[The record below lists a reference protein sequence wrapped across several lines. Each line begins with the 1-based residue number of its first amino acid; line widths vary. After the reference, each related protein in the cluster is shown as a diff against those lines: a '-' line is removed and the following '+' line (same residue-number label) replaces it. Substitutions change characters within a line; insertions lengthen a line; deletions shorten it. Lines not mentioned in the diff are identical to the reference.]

1 MIKQKVGKGETVS
14 AAESDWSYKS
24 LDGWGNKVLR
34 YITYL
39 HFQVSQCNA
48 SIRHSLI
55 TKTRTHTY
63 LNFQVSQC
71 NASIRHSLITN
82 YYFIIILQK
91 QEMNE
96 DAGVRVEWQE
106 DKDGKKVLSR
116 MAYCPSTSNAA
127 LKVGLPMLATDA
139 THFKTVYDGSLLV
152 LSHLTVLCENT
163 RTHTYVLARRYA
175 HTGTT

>member
-1 MIKQKVGKGETVS
+1 MVGATRFYAISHIYISKFRNAMRASGIVS
-14 AAESDWSYKS
+14 
-24 LDGWGNKVLR
+24 LLR
-34 YITYL
+34 HAHTHINISK
-39 HFQVSQCNA
+39 FRIAMRA
-48 SIRHSLI
+48 SGI
-55 TKTRTHTY
+55 
-63 LNFQVSQC
+63 V
-71 NASIRHSLITN
+71 SLITN

-163 RTHTYVLARRYA
+163 RTYTYVLARRYA